1 MIGMDRLFCSLA
13 VERAT
18 ARSED
23 IKNDPAGNSPLR
35 IIDIREIAIPL
46 NSSLANSSF
55 NFSEMTTSVVAV
67 ITDVRREG
75 KPVVG
80 FAFNST
86 GRYACGAQMRA
97 RFIPRLLKAEPKSLL
112 DETGD
117 NFAPEKFLAA
127 MMVNEKAGG
136 HSERSIAIG
145 TIEVAVWDAVAK
157 IAEKPL
163 HRLLAERYNHGKA
176 AEKVFCYVGGGW
188 YAPGKTARHLQ
199 HEMLRHLDAGYT
211 MLKMKIGG
219 LSLADD
225 LKRVD
230 AVKSILGAGAQLA
243 VDANSKFGRAEAFAY
258 ARGLEPFALR
268 WFEEPCDPLDYAL
281 LAEIAGIYGGPL
293 STGENLFSTQ
303 DVENL
308 VRFGG
313 LKPQRDDVI
322 QIDPPQAYGIVQYA
336 RTLDMLARHGWPRRL
351 MFPHGGNQM
360 SLAVAAGFGLGG
372 AESYPGVF
380 GDFGGFA
387 DDAEL
392 VGGYLRLSDRPGIGF
407 EGQARLY
414 RIMRELAA

>member
-1 MIGMDRLFCSLA
+1 MIGTEGLFCSSA
-13 VERAT
+13 VYRAT
-18 ARSED
+18 AGSED
-23 IKNDPAGNSPLR
+23 IKNDPGRNSPLR
-35 IIDIREIAIPL
+35 IIDIRETAIPL

-67 ITDVRREG
+67 ITDVRRQG

-127 MMVNEKAGG
+127 MMQNEKAGG

-163 HRLLAERYNHGKA
+163 HRLLAERYNHGSE

-188 YAPGKTARHLQ
+188 YAPGKTIRHLQ
-199 HEMLRHLDAGYT
+199 DEMHRHLDAGYT
-211 MLKMKIGG
+211 MVKMKVGG
-219 LSLADD
+219 LPLADD

-230 AVKSILGAGAQLA
+230 AVKSILPAGAQLA
-243 VDANSKFGRAEAFAY
+243 VDANSKFGRDEAFAY
-258 ARGLEPFALR
+258 ARGLKPFAVR

-281 LAEIAGIYGGPL
+281 LAEIADIYGAPL

-313 LKPQRDDVI
+313 LKPERNDVI
-322 QIDPPQAYGIVQYA
+322 QVDPPQAYGIVQYA
-336 RTLDMLARHGWPRRL
+336 RTLETLARHGWPRRL

-360 SLAVAAGFGLGG
+360 SLAIAAGFGLGG

-387 DDAEL
+387 DDAAL
-392 VGGYLRLSDRPGIGF
+392 VGGYLRLCDRPGIGF